1 MDEMLKAISRFPNGT
16 YLKLEWTAANVT
28 LGGIIDTIYQ
38 TDNGKPENTST
49 FREYYACAFRIKDV
63 IQNLSSIQ
71 YSANTLMEVSMEA
84 PPSKITLKN
93 DVVVW
98 CE

>member
-1 MDEMLKAISRFPNGT
+1 MDEMLRTISQFPNGT
-16 YLKLEWTAANVT
+16 YLKLEWASANVI

-38 TDNGKPENTST
+38 TDNGKPEHTST

-63 IQNLSSIQ
+63 IQNQSSIQ
-71 YSANTLMEVSMEA
+71 YSANSLMEVSTEA
-84 PPSKITLKN
+84 PPSRITLQN

-98 CE
+98 SE